1 MDRTLLRNGARPR
14 SQTWHIPAL
23 LVIGAAIIAA
33 CGGSKDITGPPL
45 GTAAGLAM
53 LVQPP
58 STAAAR
64 ATLTPAPVVQV
75 VDRAGTPVDSAG
87 ITVTASIATGN
98 GTLAGTTTAI
108 TNGNGQATFSSL
120 NIHGS
125 VGSWALQFTTS
136 GIPSIQSAN
145 FTLTAGAATNL
156 VSNSQVSQTSLV
168 SQAVSKIPSV
178 KATDPDG
185 NPVSGIGVTFV
196 VVGGGGSLTGGNQT
210 TNGSG
215 VATVG
220 SWTLGAAVGPNSL
233 TASAS
238 GLIGSPVNF
247 DATGAL
253 VISNFTIELQFLLP
267 PTASQ
272 LAAFNAAKAKWE
284 SAISGDLGA
293 FNVGSQPT
301 GPNCGNTT
309 VSGVIN
315 DIRIIVELKP
325 YDGVGQVLGASS
337 PCFLRPSGVGG
348 GLPIISY
355 MFFDTADTPALE
367 LSGDFD
373 DVVLHEMGH
382 SLGYGTIWDL
392 QGVSNTLSATNPFFT
407 GTQANSAYI
416 NSNGGAAL
424 VAGRSAVPL
433 QATGGVGT
441 ALAHWEETIFQSEV
455 MTGYITGAVRPFSLT
470 TIESMADLGYV
481 VNPAAADPF
490 DINTQPTLRAGRPDT
505 TRFVLKDD
513 VLQIPIY
520 YIDERTG
527 ALTPAPRR

>member
-1 MDRTLLRNGARPR
+1 M
-14 SQTWHIPAL
+14 
-23 LVIGAAIIAA
+23 IGAAIIAA

-58 STAAAR
+58 TTVAAR

-75 VDRAGTPVDSAG
+75 IDRAGTPVDTAG
-87 ITVTASIATGN
+87 VTVTVSIATGS

-120 NIHGS
+120 NIHGT

-136 GIPSIQSAN
+136 GIPSTQSSSL
-145 FTLTAGAATNL
+145 TLTPGTASNL
-156 VSNSQVSQTSLV
+156 ISNSLVSQTSLV
-168 SQAVSKIPSV
+168 SQAVTNVPSV
-178 KATDPDG
+178 KATDADG
-185 NPVSGIGVTFV
+185 NPVSGIGVTFAV
-196 VVGGGGSLTGGNQT
+196 TGGGGSLTGGNQT

-220 SWTLGAAVGPNSL
+220 SWTLGAAAGPNSL

-247 DATGAL
+247 SATGAIF
-253 VISNFTIELQFLLP
+253 ISNFHIELQFLLP

-272 LAAFNAAKAKWE
+272 NAAFTAAAARWE
-284 SAISGDLGA
+284 QAITGDLGA

-301 GPNCGNTT
+301 GTGCGNTT
-309 VSGVIN
+309 VSGNVN

-337 PCFLRPSGVGG
+337 PCFLRPSGVGAN
-348 GLPIISY
+348 LPIISY
-355 MFFDTADTPALE
+355 MFFDTADIPALE
-367 LSGDFD
+367 ASGDFG

-382 SLGYGTIWDL
+382 SLGYGTMWGSL
-392 QGVSNTLSATNPFFT
+392 VNSLSATNPFFN

-416 NSNGGAAL
+416 NSNGGSAL
-424 VAGRSAVPL
+424 VGGRSAVPL
-433 QATGGVGT
+433 QATGGAGT

-455 MTGYITGAVRPFSLT
+455 MTGYITGNVRPFSLT

-481 VNPAAADPF
+481 VNPAAADAF
-490 DINTQPTLRAGRPDT
+490 NINSQPTLRAGKPDT